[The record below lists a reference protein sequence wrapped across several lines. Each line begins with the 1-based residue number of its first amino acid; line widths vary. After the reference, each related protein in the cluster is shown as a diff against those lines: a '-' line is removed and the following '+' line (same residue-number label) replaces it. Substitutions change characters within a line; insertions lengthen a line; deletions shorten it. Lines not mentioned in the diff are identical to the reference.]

1 PEAEV
6 IGDGGVMMGVT
17 PPTNSTSVT
26 VSYLRTAPWV
36 VPLLA
41 VAATNAAAIVA
52 FEVYVLV
59 RAIHGTP
66 SRRHLFLGQCLLL
79 GLLMC
84 TLSGL
89 PIALSPTPLS
99 CAATRLLVGVSSA
112 LIFATLLVKCVFLIS
127 LNSGVYLPAHY
138 QGLLLFFIV
147 LVQVSVN
154 IQWQWSSPAGVTVI
168 RDDVT
173 GTLQLSCVAPY
184 RQFLLSLIYVMV
196 LIVSVAALA
205 VKCRGVRENYRE
217 ASYIG
222 ASMGLMLPLWLSWTL
237 AGLILPASVQPACLG
252 FGMVSTTTIVF
263 VVMFIPKGR
272 QLAAIGK
279 EGLYREDR
287 DDRLS
292 TVSGGARYSPSFFL
306 FKPIKPPKDILR
318 PANSIYK
325 SHFSDPFAYGALPKP
340 PPQPPAPHYWPAPLH
355 YYQHYYPEKIL
366 QYDNYGSLFV
376 PELRICDL
384 LVVKHQHTRPDLL
397 SIDCVSRPDEG
408 VYTSIDRPAP
418 EYAVSSNP
426 NFYLFRS
433 HAHSGMMY

>member
-1 PEAEV
+1 MV
-6 IGDGGVMMGVT
+6 GVA
-17 PPTNSTSVT
+17 PTNSSSVG

-59 RAIHGTP
+59 RAVHGTP

-84 TLSGL
+84 SLSGL

-99 CAATRLLVGVSSA
+99 CAATRLLVGVSGA
-112 LIFATLLVKCVFLIS
+112 VIFATLLVKCVFLIS

-154 IQWQWSSPAGVTVI
+154 IQWQWSSPAGVTVV
-168 RDDVT
+168 RDEVT
-173 GTLQLSCVAPY
+173 GSLQLSCVAPY
-184 RQFLLSLIYVMV
+184 RQFLLSLIYVIV
-196 LIVSVAALA
+196 LIIAVAALA
-205 VKCRGVRENYRE
+205 IKCRGVRENYRE

-222 ASMGLMLPLWLSWTL
+222 AAMGLVLPLWLSWTL
-237 AGLILPASVQPACLG
+237 AGLILPANVQPACLG
-252 FGMVSTTTIVF
+252 FGMVSTATIVF

-306 FKPIKPPKDILR
+306 FKPIKPPKDLLR

-325 SHFSDPFAYGALPKP
+325 THFSG
-340 PPQPPAPHYWPAPLH
+340 
-355 YYQHYYPEKIL
+355 
-366 QYDNYGSLFV
+366 
-376 PELRICDL
+376 
-384 LVVKHQHTRPDLL
+384 
-397 SIDCVSRPDEG
+397 VSRPDEG

-418 EYAVSSNP
+418 DYGVSSNP

-433 HAHSGMMY
+433 HAHAGMMY

>member
-1 PEAEV
+1 MEDLGEFTTEYFAGVSIRDEVFSRAVTTSRSQAGPEAEV
-6 IGDGGVMMGVT
+6 ADDNGVMVGVT
-17 PPTNSTSVT
+17 PTNSSSVGI
-26 VSYLRTAPWV
+26 SYLRTAPWV

-59 RAIHGTP
+59 RAVHGTP

-84 TLSGL
+84 SLSGL

-99 CAATRLLVGVSSA
+99 CAATRLLVGVSGA
-112 LIFATLLVKCVFLIS
+112 VIFATLLVKCVFLIS

-154 IQWQWSSPAGVTVI
+154 IQWQWSSPAGVTVV
-168 RDDVT
+168 RDEVT
-173 GTLQLSCVAPY
+173 GSLQLSCVAPY
-184 RQFLLSLIYVMV
+184 RQFLLSLIYVIV
-196 LIVSVAALA
+196 LIIAVAALA
-205 VKCRGVRENYRE
+205 IKCRGVRENYRE

-222 ASMGLMLPLWLSWTL
+222 AAMGLVLPLWLSWTL
-237 AGLILPASVQPACLG
+237 AGLILPSSVQPACLG
-252 FGMVSTTTIVF
+252 FGMVSTATIVF

-287 DDRLS
+287 DERMS

-306 FKPIKPPKDILR
+306 FKPIKPPKDLLR

-325 SHFSDPFAYGALPKP
+325 THFSDLFAYGALPKP
-340 PPQPPAPHYWPAPLH
+340 PQPPAPYWPAPLH
-355 YYQHYYPEKIL
+355 YYQHYYP
-366 QYDNYGSLFV
+366 G
-376 PELRICDL
+376 
-384 LVVKHQHTRPDLL
+384 
-397 SIDCVSRPDEG
+397 VSRPDEG

-418 EYAVSSNP
+418 EYGVSSNP

-433 HAHSGMMY
+433 HAHAGMMY

>member
-1 PEAEV
+1 MEEFSDLTTEYFTDVSFSEDVFSQSSTTPSAVEV
-6 IGDGGVMMGVT
+6 GNADGDDVTTPVNSSSMGG
-17 PPTNSTSVT
+17 
-26 VSYLRTAPWV
+26 SYLRTAPWV

-59 RAIHGTP
+59 RALHGTP

-84 TLSGL
+84 SLSGL

-99 CAATRLLVGVSSA
+99 CGATRLLVGVSSA
-112 LIFATLLVKCVFLIS
+112 LVFAALLVKCVFLIS

-154 IQWQWSSPAGVTVI
+154 IQWQCSYPAAVTVV
-168 RDDVT
+168 RDEVS
-173 GTLQLSCVAPY
+173 GQLHLSCVASY
-184 RQFLLSLIYVMV
+184 RQFLLSLIYVII
-196 LIVSVAALA
+196 LIIAVAALA
-205 VKCRGVRENYRE
+205 IKCRGIRENYRE

-222 ASMGLMLPLWLSWTL
+222 AALGLVLPLWLSWTL

-252 FGMVSTTTIVF
+252 FGMVATATIVF

-272 QLAAIGK
+272 QLAAVGK
-279 EGLYREDR
+279 EGLYKEDR
-287 DDRLS
+287 DDRMS
-292 TVSGGARYSPSFFL
+292 TLSGGARYSPSFFL
-306 FKPIKPPKDILR
+306 FKPIKPPKEILR

-325 SHFSDPFAYGALPKP
+325 THFSDMFGYGALPP
-340 PPQPPAPHYWPAPLH
+340 PTQLPPPAPHYWPPLH
-355 YYQHYYPEKIL
+355 YYHHYYP
-366 QYDNYGSLFV
+366 G
-376 PELRICDL
+376 
-384 LVVKHQHTRPDLL
+384 
-397 SIDCVSRPDEG
+397 VSRGDEG
-408 VYTSIDRPAP
+408 VYTSIERPAP
-418 EYAVSSNP
+418 DFAVSSNP

-433 HAHSGMMY
+433 HSHAGMMY